1 MADPFAQFEIK
12 TLIPLQLANGLDL
25 SFTNASLFMVIS
37 VIAATALM
45 KVSFRKAELV
55 PGRLQ
60 SLGEYLCE
68 FIQNMLRDSIGPEG
82 RKYFPFIFSLFMMIL
97 IGNLLGLIP
106 GAFTFTS
113 HIAVTG
119 AMGLFVIGMVTFLG
133 FAKHGL
139 KFFRL
144 FLPPG
149 VPVVLLPL
157 ISVIEVISYLS
168 RPLSLSVRLFANMMA
183 GHAILK
189 IFAIFCVQ
197 MGVAFAIFPVLMN
210 TAVIAFELL
219 VAFLQ
224 AYVFAILTCI
234 YLRDVVELH

>member
-12 TLIPLQLANGLDL
+12 TLFPIEILGGIDL
-25 SFTNASLFMVIS
+25 SFTNASLYMVITVILAS
-37 VIAATALM
+37 VFM
-45 KVSFRKAELV
+45 KVAFRRGELV

-60 SLGEYLCE
+60 NTGEMLYE
-68 FIQNMLRDSIGPEG
+68 FVNNMLRDSIGPQG
-82 RKYFPFIFSLFMMIL
+82 RQYFPFVFSLFLMIL
-97 IGNLLGLIP
+97 IGNLIGLVP

-119 AMGLFVIGMVTFLG
+119 ALALFVIGMVTFLG
-133 FAKHGL
+133 FAKHGV
-139 KFFRL
+139 KFLQL
-144 FLPPG
+144 FVPPG
-149 VPVVLLPL
+149 VPGPLLPL
-157 ISVIEVISYLS
+157 ISVIELISYLS

-183 GHAILK
+183 GHAVLK
-189 IFAIFCVQ
+189 IFAFFCVQ
-197 MGVAFAIFPVLMN
+197 MGVAFAIFPALMN
-210 TAVIAFELL
+210 TAIFAFEVL